1 MLSKNAKEKLKKA
14 FKFVKL
20 VSKNYPDTSLKEMN
34 NLDVDEISKFKIKQK
49 TEKEYQEKKELEE
62 RKKTEKEE
70 YKLKQF
76 EEVLETK
83 LFKEYLKRPYFIKY
97 IFIYLQALFINN
109 YNWVCYFFMI
119 LDHMLSSSV
128 ITLVYP
134 LSIFC
139 YALLEYPR
147 PKKNYWILVLYYTFI
162 IMFIKFFIQL
172 KIILMILD
180 EKVYKELIDNL
191 YNYRIGFRYF
201 SSSFSSE
208 FIKYIFFDA
217 LIIICVLINRNL
229 LISKG
234 LWFKREEEIENI
246 YEASERIAIYGKKK
260 YSNKMNAIKD
270 LLFKYL
276 YSPKEMLNISL
287 SY

>member
-1 MLSKNAKEKLKKA
+1 
-14 FKFVKL
+14 
-20 VSKNYPDTSLKEMN
+20 
-34 NLDVDEISKFKIKQK
+34 
-49 TEKEYQEKKELEE
+49 
-62 RKKTEKEE
+62 
-70 YKLKQF
+70 
-76 EEVLETK
+76 
-83 LFKEYLKRPYFIKY
+83 
-97 IFIYLQALFINN
+97 
-109 YNWVCYFFMI
+109 
-119 LDHMLSSSV
+119 
-128 ITLVYP
+128 
-134 LSIFC
+134 
-139 YALLEYPR
+139 
-147 PKKNYWILVLYYTFI
+147 
-162 IMFIKFFIQL
+162 
-172 KIILMILD
+172 MILD

-276 YSPKEMLNISL
+276 YSPKEMLNMRKKSDIDNKEVNDVKHKFPFL
-287 SY
+287 IKRNNYGFIMLLYFIFLY